1 MKNRALFLVLGLAF
15 VPTFSF
21 GACSVAN
28 LTRCLDSACA
38 INIGSNPAARCQYCG
53 SSAAGKPSNASAMK
67 NISAGSV
74 TKYVLSDKE
83 LKKAPSDPGE
93 RYVWA
98 TKQCLGKIKDCTPDD
113 VSDNYDSLIEKSC
126 TAAGIAAEMTR
137 LTDEAKIEKTQT
149 SCSTEI
155 NSCLINEK
163 RCMADYRNCEK
174 DADFDKFF
182 SECSVAAN
190 GCDAHLKKIRS
201 TLIASRDNAIKN
213 ADTVLKNIVTAYQNA
228 RKQKLESTRKS
239 CKDDSLKKKCIAMV
253 CNTNMRHKCE
263 IGYEYEEA
271 LANQLCKFYD
281 IACERLK

>member
-1 MKNRALFLVLGLAF
+1 MKNRALFLVLGLMF
-15 VPTFSF
+15 IPTFSF

-53 SSAAGKPSNASAMK
+53 SSAAGKPSTANGMK

-74 TKYVLSDKE
+74 TKYILSDKE

-98 TKQCLGKIKDCTPDD
+98 TKQCLGKIKDCTPYD

-137 LTDEAKIEKTQT
+137 LTDEAKTEKTQT

>member
-1 MKNRALFLVLGLAF
+1 MKNRALFLVLGLMF
-15 VPTFSF
+15 IPTFSF

-38 INIGSNPAARCQYCG
+38 INIGANPAARCQYCG

-182 SECSVAAN
+182 SECSVAVN
-190 GCDAHLKKIRS
+190 GCDAHLKKIRT

-213 ADTVLKNIVTAYQNA
+213 ADTVLKNIVAAYQNA

-239 CKDDSLKKKCIAMV
+239 CKDDSLKKKCINMV

>member
-1 MKNRALFLVLGLAF
+1 MKNRALFLVLGLMF
-15 VPTFSF
+15 IPTFSF

-53 SSAAGKPSNASAMK
+53 SSAAGKPSTANGMK

-74 TKYVLSDKE
+74 TKYILSDKE

-137 LTDEAKIEKTQT
+137 LTDEAKTEKTQT

>member
-1 MKNRALFLVLGLAF
+1 MKHSALFLVLGLVF

-38 INIGSNPAARCQYCG
+38 INIGANPAARCQYCG
-53 SSAAGKPSNASAMK
+53 SSAAGKPSTANVMK

-74 TKYVLSDKE
+74 TKYILSDKE

-98 TKQCLGKIKDCTPDD
+98 TKQCLKKLKDCTPDD

-149 SCSTEI
+149 I
-155 NSCLINEK
+155 
-163 RCMADYRNCEK
+163 
-174 DADFDKFF
+174 
-182 SECSVAAN
+182 
-190 GCDAHLKKIRS
+190 
-201 TLIASRDNAIKN
+201 IARVYI
-213 ADTVLKNIVTAYQNA
+213 LLA
-228 RKQKLESTRKS
+228 R
-239 CKDDSLKKKCIAMV
+239 
-253 CNTNMRHKCE
+253 
-263 IGYEYEEA
+263 
-271 LANQLCKFYD
+271 
-281 IACERLK
+281 